1 MAASTWF
8 HGSQW
13 PPSNHGIMPSWRCT
27 SAMAWPVASTSE
39 LERMPGTS
47 GSVIGGTD
55 LLGRHAAAPWVGVVG
70 PRRPGTPRG
79 TLGRASGSPAT
90 AASGLVR

>member
-13 PPSNHGIMPSWRCT
+13 PPTNHGIIPSRRCT

-39 LERMPGTS
+39 LDRMPGTS
-47 GSVIGGTD
+47 GSVTAERISSVVMPPLPGSGSSA
-55 LLGRHAAAPWVGVVG
+55 RAA
-70 PRRPGTPRG
+70 RTPRG

-90 AASGLVR
+90 AASGLAR